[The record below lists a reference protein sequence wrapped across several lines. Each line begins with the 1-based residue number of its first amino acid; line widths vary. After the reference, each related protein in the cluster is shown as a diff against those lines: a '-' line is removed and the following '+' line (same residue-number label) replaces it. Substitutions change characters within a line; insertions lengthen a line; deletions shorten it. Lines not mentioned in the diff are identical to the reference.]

1 MADLIDRD
9 ALISTLKDI
18 IADYKEEKSFST
30 DFAATIVYDILK
42 NCVKAA
48 PTVDAVPVRHGK
60 WMQSDKHGYATI
72 ECSECGAVFDQQM
85 IPFKFCP
92 NCGADMR
99 EETT

>member
-1 MADLIDRD
+1 M
-9 ALISTLKDI
+9 ISTLKDI

-30 DFAATIVYDILK
+30 DFAATIVHDILK

-60 WMQSDKHGYATI
+60 WIDKMVRDWH
-72 ECSECGAVFDQQM
+72 CSECDYEIAKVRKFDGYCYDDK
-85 IPFKFCP
+85 PNFCP